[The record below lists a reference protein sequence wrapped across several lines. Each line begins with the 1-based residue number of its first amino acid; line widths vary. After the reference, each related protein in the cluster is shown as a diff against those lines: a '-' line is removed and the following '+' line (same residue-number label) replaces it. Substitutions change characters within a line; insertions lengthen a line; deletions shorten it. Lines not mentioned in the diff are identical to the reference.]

1 MSSSTRTCLTQSG
14 ASCFLTFAGGP
25 ARRAVGR
32 LKQRLGQKGCWA
44 RTTLLKRALVGE
56 PTFCLGSVPK
66 ASWEES
72 WEDYAARLKQVVEGI
87 NNHHDVDALCRSFP
101 TRLQK

>member
-1 MSSSTRTCLTQSG
+1 M
-14 ASCFLTFAGGP
+14 
-25 ARRAVGR
+25 
-32 LKQRLGQKGCWA
+32 
-44 RTTLLKRALVGE
+44 GE
-56 PTFCLGSVPK
+56 PTFCLGKSVPK

>member
-1 MSSSTRTCLTQSG
+1 MNFPTEFK
-14 ASCFLTFAGGP
+14 FLGDNAQAQPGSLQDIRLHET
-25 ARRAVGR
+25 AVAWIR
-32 LKQRLGQKGCWA
+32 QRLRK
-44 RTTLLKRALVGE
+44 
-56 PTFCLGSVPK
+56 SMPK

-72 WEDYAARLKQVVEGI
+72 REDYAARLKQVVEGI